1 MSHDK
6 IRAAARKRMAETG
19 EPYSA
24 ARRAVVSEHE
34 ATGRQAPAPG
44 YALRMSGEIHDWLA
58 DLRDSDPPAAVRV
71 RRALAA
77 LMKEGAGLGD
87 PLVASTAQSWSW
99 ALAEALDR
107 SYQERLDRLQVVRRG
122 EADATALSRDIQD
135 QLTELESARAELDD
149 GHRRALDTRRPQEA
163 AQAVA
168 DLATAQRQAAE
179 LWRLLP
185 RVLDARRRLAVQGQ
199 RLQARAEA
207 FRVQKEVLK
216 VSFTAAESSLR
227 VHEAVAASGLPGD
240 DDGWRPE
247 NAGEEISE
255 EIRAAQARLAVAT
268 ARMERELGH
277 EAWPEDLMALRPG
290 ARDRD
295 DICILFAVEPPGA
308 ALLIAVLEGLD
319 VVAERYA
326 EAILAAADM
335 LRLVRAG
342 RAPEAAAYS
351 YGDPESFLAGFAP
364 GDAGD
369 GRSSG

>member
-24 ARRAVVSEHE
+24 ARRAAVGEHE
-34 ATGRQAPAPG
+34 AAGQAPPPG
-44 YALRMSGEIHDWLA
+44 YALRMSSEIHDWLA
-58 DLRDSDPPAAVRV
+58 DLRDSDPPTATRV

-87 PLVASTAQSWSW
+87 PLVVSTAQSWPW

-122 EADATALSRDIQD
+122 EADATALCRDIQD
-135 QLTELESARAELDD
+135 QIKELESARAELDEW
-149 GHRRALDTRRPQEA
+149 HRRALDAGRSQEA
-163 AQAVA
+163 TQAVT
-168 DLATAQRQAAE
+168 DLAAVQQQAAE

-185 RVLDARRRLAVQGQ
+185 GMLDARRRLAQQGQ
-199 RLQARAEA
+199 RLLARAEA

-216 VSFTAAESSLR
+216 ASFTAAESTLR

-240 DDGWRPE
+240 DGGWRPE
-247 NAGEEISE
+247 DTGEEIS
-255 EIRAAQARLAVAT
+255 AAQARLTGIT
-268 ARMERELGH
+268 ARMERELGQ
-277 EAWPEDLMALRPG
+277 EAWPEGLMALRPG

-326 EAILAAADM
+326 EAVLAAADR

-342 RAPEAAAYS
+342 QAPEAAAYS
-351 YGDPESFLAGFAP
+351 YDDPESFLAGIAP
-364 GDAGD
+364 GDAGA
-369 GRSSG
+369 GPATTG